1 MKELIPSFVEAFL
14 RIAVMKNVQTLRKTP
29 RKESFFN

>member
-1 MKELIPSFVEAFL
+1 MKELIPSFEKAFL

-29 RKESFFN
+29 KMESLFN